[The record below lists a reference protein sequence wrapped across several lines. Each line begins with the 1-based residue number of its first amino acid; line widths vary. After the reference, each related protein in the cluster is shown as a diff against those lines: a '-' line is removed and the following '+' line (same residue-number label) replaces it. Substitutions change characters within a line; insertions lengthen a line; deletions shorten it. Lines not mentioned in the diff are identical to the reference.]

1 MLLMILKLAL
11 ATCIYI
17 AVTVLL
23 WHFWHKHEEHT
34 LTQKL
39 AIGLFYGLCSV
50 ISSHIGIDYG
60 DMVLNVRDLGPLA
73 AGLFFDPLAGIL
85 SGLIGGIINHS
96 SQRVRVG
103 TKSTAITRS
112 IHLTSTCK

>member
-23 WHFWHKHEEHT
+23 WHFWHKHKEHT

-39 AIGLFYGLCSV
+39 TSGLLYGLCSV

-73 AGLFFDPLAGIL
+73 AGLFFDPLPFPLGKPYLQLQVETQLAGREY
-85 SGLIGGIINHS
+85 NKAMPA
-96 SQRVRVG
+96 QY
-103 TKSTAITRS
+103 
-112 IHLTSTCK
+112 